1 MKKIILIYM
10 LIFTIISAK
19 EKIRAVSTSQF
30 TTEILLS
37 IGAEDQVIGTSFLD
51 DEILPE
57 LKEKYN
63 RIPVLSKTAPTKELF
78 YSLNPNFLTGW
89 KSIATKKYLGTLE
102 ELNENGVDVYFAK
115 SQETQ
120 NIEDIYEDILYFG
133 EKFSV
138 EKNAQMLVE
147 KLKQDIETVKKLK
160 AENKTLKIFAYDS
173 QENAPYVVGGN
184 GIANKMIEISGG
196 KNIFNDSNFSF
207 GVGNWER
214 VLEKNPDV
222 IVVVDYGDT
231 SYEEKVKFLKE
242 RSPISELTAVQE
254 NKFIRVPLS
263 YLSPG
268 VRVAEGIKLMAE
280 KFCE

>member
-10 LIFTIISAK
+10 LIITIISAK
-19 EKIRAVSTSQF
+19 EKIRAISTSQF

-63 RIPVLSKTAPTKELF
+63 KIPVLSKTAPTKEVF
-78 YSLNPNFLTGW
+78 YFLNPNFLTGW

-102 ELNENGVDVYFAK
+102 ELNENGVDVYFTK

-120 NIEDIYEDILYFG
+120 NIDDIYKDILYFG

-138 EKNAQMLVE
+138 EENARALVE
-147 KLKQDIETVKKLK
+147 KLKKDIEIVENFKNKNKALK
-160 AENKTLKIFAYDS
+160 VFAYDS
-173 QENAPYVVGGN
+173 QESAPYVVGGG

-196 KNIFNDSNFSF
+196 KNIFKDSNFSF
-207 GVGNWER
+207 GAGNWER

-222 IVVVDYGDT
+222 IIIVDYGDI

-242 RSPISELTAVQE
+242 RSPITELTAVKE

-268 VRVAEGIKLMAE
+268 VRVAEGIKLMAQ
-280 KFCE
+280 KFYE